1 MWTDGSQLMSQ
12 SLPSSS
18 FIHQQFAS
26 SASSSPR
33 SSRDATSEKASPAG
47 KSATSRPS
55 ASYSYDGGFFV
66 GAHSG
71 QAEYFVIHP
80 DWVSEAVTIK
90 KLSIGSKTNGPP
102 VSKSASFRNWGGR
115 RCMSAPP
122 AKRRNPIT
130 WGQSEPIDIQEKRY
144 WFSKFIS
151 FFLTNIN
158 LETVVMKIRVILP
171 FPFLTLVLFWSW
183 YLQLITTKRSQNQN
197 TFLVCFFFYYFL
209 KLRKLSLHIYIR
221 VNNLGLTCYNYT
233 KGKQRL
239 LCVCKV

>member
-1 MWTDGSQLMSQ
+1 MQCKGTCFLARSTENPSTNNKFVNVFQIQEALKRSSDDQSSRCASVSSIRPSTSRPVSRRQSVPLPGTKTNLKVVHPKMSDHPPHSMAYQKRNRTTHMWTDGSQLMSQ

-18 FIHQQFAS
+18 FLHRQFAS

-47 KSATSRPS
+47 KSATARPS
-55 ASYSYDGGFFV
+55 SSYSYDGGFFV

-90 KLSIGSKTNGPP
+90 KLSIGSKSSGPP

-115 RCMSAPP
+115 RCLSAPP

-130 WGQSEPIDIQEKRY
+130 WDQSEPVDIPERRY
-144 WFSKFIS
+144 
-151 FFLTNIN
+151 
-158 LETVVMKIRVILP
+158 
-171 FPFLTLVLFWSW
+171 
-183 YLQLITTKRSQNQN
+183 
-197 TFLVCFFFYYFL
+197 
-209 KLRKLSLHIYIR
+209 
-221 VNNLGLTCYNYT
+221 
-233 KGKQRL
+233 
-239 LCVCKV
+239 